1 MTRSSKPGGNMPG
14 EKFERLVE
22 IMRTL
27 RSKDGC
33 PWDLE
38 QTLETLRPFIIEEA
52 YEVID
57 AIDQGD
63 KTQLMEEIGDLVFE
77 CVFLAQLC
85 TENNDFSIED
95 SLQTVNDKLVRRH
108 PHIFGPNKTGNK
120 QHGLNHK
127 SSGEVIEQWNLIKAQ
142 ERKDAGQDP
151 GVLSGIPKSLPGLL
165 RSFKIGQ
172 RAASTG
178 FDWPKT
184 TDVIEKINE
193 EVSEIRHAL
202 VRNETK
208 NVEEEIGDLILAI
221 ANLSRKLGVE
231 PETALQRANNKFEH
245 RFDLLTKRIQES
257 GRSLSE
263 TTQEELDKEW
273 DKIKEC

>member
-1 MTRSSKPGGNMPG
+1 MPG
-14 EKFERLVE
+14 EKFEQLVE

-27 RSKDGC
+27 RSKNGC

-57 AIDQGD
+57 AIDQGN

-85 TENNDFSIED
+85 AENHDFSIED
-95 SLQTVNDKLVRRH
+95 SLQTVNNKLIRRH
-108 PHIFGPNKTGNK
+108 PHVFGLNKSGNK
-120 QHGLNHK
+120 QHDLNYK
-127 SSGEVIEQWNLIKAQ
+127 SPNEVIEQWDHIKAK

-151 GVLSGIPKSLPGLL
+151 GVLSGIPKSMPGLL
-165 RSFKIGQ
+165 RSFQIGN

-178 FDWPKT
+178 FDWPTT

-231 PETALQRANNKFEH
+231 PEIALQRANNKFER
-245 RFDLLTKRIQES
+245 RFNLLTKRIQER
-257 GRSLSE
+257 GRSLAE
-263 TTQEELDKEW
+263 TPQEELNKEW
-273 DKIKEC
+273 DKIKECE

>member
-1 MTRSSKPGGNMPG
+1 MPG

-27 RSKDGC
+27 RSKEGC

-151 GVLSGIPKSLPGLL
+151 GVVSGIPKSLPGLL

>member
-1 MTRSSKPGGNMPG
+1 MEADMSGK
-14 EKFERLVE
+14 KFERLVE

-38 QTLETLRPFIIEEA
+38 QTLETLKPFIIEEA

-57 AIDQGD
+57 AIDQGN
-63 KTQLMEEIGDLVFE
+63 KKQLMEEIGDLVFE

-85 TENNDFSIED
+85 AENNDFSIKD

-108 PHIFGPNKTGNK
+108 PHVFGLNKSGKKQYGPNC
-120 QHGLNHK
+120 K
-127 SSGEVIEQWNLIKAQ
+127 SSDEVIEQWDRIKAK
-142 ERKDAGQDP
+142 ERKDAGQNSDM
-151 GVLSGIPKSLPGLL
+151 LSGIPKSLPGLL
-165 RSFKIGQ
+165 RSFQIGK

-178 FDWPKT
+178 FDWPT
-184 TDVIEKINE
+184 TTNVIEKIEE
-193 EVSEIRHAL
+193 EVTEIRHAL
-202 VRNETK
+202 VRNEIK

-231 PETALQRANNKFEH
+231 PETALQRANNKFEQ
-245 RFDLLTKRIQES
+245 RFDLLNKRIQES
-257 GRSLSE
+257 GRSLTE
-263 TTQEELDKEW
+263 TSQKELADEW
-273 DKIKEC
+273 NKIKEC